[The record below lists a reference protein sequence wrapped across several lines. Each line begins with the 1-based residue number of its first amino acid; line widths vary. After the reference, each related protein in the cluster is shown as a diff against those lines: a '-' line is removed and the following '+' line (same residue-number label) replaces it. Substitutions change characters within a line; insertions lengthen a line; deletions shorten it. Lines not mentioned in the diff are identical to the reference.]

1 MLCGVQEDWE
11 PVVLELKA
19 HKDSGTHILTG
30 TTCEEIQALLDD
42 HIIKSQT
49 MAASRWVPPRDYAAL
64 LPGCSATGTAARAL
78 LLIDAPAARAHPSA
92 LQVRQGA

>member
-1 MLCGVQEDWE
+1 MVKLGLGAHLPAIEETCINAQKEYSLEKALERMIEDWE
-11 PVVLELKA
+11 PVVLELKP

-49 MAASRWVPPRDYAAL
+49 MQASRYDGAYRVAL
-64 LPGCSATGTAARAL
+64 PIVECGSG
-78 LLIDAPAARAHPSA
+78 
-92 LQVRQGA
+92 